1 MNTSFGLYAWALR
14 CRFDRDT
21 DPSDASAPSTASPS
35 SSPSSSPPDSPPDS
49 TPDSTRLRPGIAAL
63 IDAFREQG
71 HRHARLDPMLDPMG
85 DAPGG
90 SGVIDAFDLSRFG
103 LVAGDAVADDGATVL
118 GVAEAAALHRRLGTL
133 YCGALTLDLSAMRD
147 ESRRAWWRA
156 RFESDDAPLPAEAAR
171 ALLRRLARVEGWER
185 HLAKRFPH
193 SKRFSLEGNEALLPL
208 LDTLLEAAVA
218 QGVDQVLMGMPH
230 RGRVNVLANL
240 MGHPINALIDY
251 FEPAPAH
258 PERQRDLVYHL
269 GGTSR
274 VQTAHGAVR
283 LRLASNPS
291 HLQSV
296 YPVVVGMAR
305 AARSAAGDRPE
316 RCMAVVMHG
325 DAAFA
330 GQGVVMETLALGLKP
345 GYEVGGV
352 IHVVIN
358 NQLGFTEPNTMDA
371 ASARYCTDATRGVD
385 APVLRVHADDPEA
398 VLRAARLA
406 VDYRARFGTDV
417 VIDLVGYRRLGHSEH
432 DVPHL
437 TSPALYRRMP
447 AKRGV
452 TALYSER
459 LIAEGRL
466 PAEEA
471 AALAAVVDAFDPTR
485 PLESA
490 APIVDDASPPPEW
503 RAPIGDLHDVLEALA
518 QVPDG
523 FEPHPLLRDQ
533 ASRWRGMADDA
544 RRPADWC
551 TAETLAWAQVLRAG
565 MGVRI
570 SGLDV
575 QRGTFLHR
583 QAVWHHQGRVDDVG
597 SLPITSAGEA
607 RDDMGGGR
615 MGPPSTWT
623 PLSRF
628 ASTGARLEVVNS
640 LLAEEAV
647 LGFEYGHS
655 VQARDVLTVWE
666 AQFGDFVNGA
676 QVYLDQYLASGEE
689 KWGDTS
695 SLTVLLP
702 HGYEGVGPE
711 HSNGFLA
718 RILQLCGADNLRVA
732 MPSTSGQYA
741 ALLQRQALAPVRK
754 PLIVMTPKAVLLN
767 ESRSH
772 TPIGVLAAGRFEPVL
787 DDHTVDE
794 AQASRVRRVVLSSG
808 KVHYDLLSA
817 RQAMAGSLADPMADA
832 TALVR
837 VEQLHPFPSDVLGAV
852 LRRYPLVEDVVW
864 TQEETRNQ
872 GPWHFVRDEIEAL
885 LPDGA
890 RLREVSRTVTAA
902 GATASPV
909 IHRWQQA
916 ELVRQ
921 ALRISGHD

>member
-1 MNTSFGLYAWALR
+1 MSVNTSFGRHAWALR

-21 DPSDASAPSTASPS
+21 DPSDASASSAASTS
-35 SSPSSSPPDSPPDS
+35 SSA
-49 TPDSTRLRPGIAAL
+49 RLRPGIAAL
-63 IDAFREQG
+63 IEAFRQHG
-71 HRHARLDPMLDPMG
+71 HRHARLDPLG
-85 DAPGG
+85 DALDE
-90 SGVIDAFDLSRFG
+90 SGADDAFNLLRFG
-103 LVAGDAVADDGATVL
+103 LRPDDAVADDGTMVL
-118 GVAEAAALHRRLGTL
+118 GVAEAAALHRRLGAL
-133 YCGALTLDLSAMRD
+133 YCGSLTLDLSAVRD
-147 ESRRAWWRA
+147 ESRRAWWSA
-156 RFESDDAPLPAEAAR
+156 RFESDDAPLSADAAS

-185 HLAKRFPH
+185 HLARRFPH
-193 SKRFSLEGNEALLPL
+193 GKRFSLEGNEALLPL

-218 QGVDQVLMGMPH
+218 QGVDQVLVGMPH

-240 MGHPINALIDY
+240 MGHPVDALIDY

-305 AARSAAGDRPE
+305 AALSAAGDRPE

-330 GQGVVMETLALGLKP
+330 GQGVVMETLALGLKQ

-358 NQLGFTEPNTMDA
+358 NQLGFTEPNPMDA
-371 ASARYCTDATRGVD
+371 TSARYCTDATRGVD

-432 DVPHL
+432 DVPLL

-447 AKRGV
+447 AKAGV
-452 TALYSER
+452 TALYAER
-459 LIAEGRL
+459 LTADKRLLVEDVAAIVAE
-466 PAEEA
+466 
-471 AALAAVVDAFDPTR
+471 VDAFDPTR
-485 PLESA
+485 PLDSA
-490 APIVDDASPPPEW
+490 APLVDDATPTSEK

-518 QVPDG
+518 QLPEG
-523 FEPHPLLRDQ
+523 FEPHDLLRDQ

-565 MGVRI
+565 VGVRI

-583 QAVWHHQGRVDDVG
+583 HAVWHHQGREVDTG
-597 SLPITSAGEA
+597 SLSVAGEGEKRGDPRIGA
-607 RDDMGGGR
+607 
-615 MGPPSTWT
+615 PSTWT

-628 ASTGARLEVVNS
+628 ASEGARLEVVNS

-655 VQARDVLTVWE
+655 VQARDVMTVWE

-676 QVYLDQYLASGEE
+676 QVYLDQYLSSGEE

-695 SLTVLLP
+695 ALTVLLP

-718 RILQLCGADNLRVA
+718 RLLQLCGADNLRVA

-741 ALLQRQALAPVRK
+741 ALLQRQALDPVRK
-754 PLIVMTPKAVLLN
+754 PLIVMTPKAVLLA
-767 ESRSH
+767 EPRSH
-772 TPIGVLAAGRFEPVL
+772 TPIGVLAARGFEPVL
-787 DDHTVDE
+787 DDDTVDD
-794 AQASRVRRVVLSSG
+794 AQAGGVRRIVLSSG

-817 RQAMAGSLADPMADA
+817 RQAMAGSLADPMAGA

-837 VEQLHPFPSDVLGAV
+837 VEQLYPFPREALAAV
-852 LRRYPLVEDVVW
+852 LQRYPLVEEIVW

-872 GPWHFVRDEIEAL
+872 GPWHFVRDELEAL
-885 LPDGA
+885 LPTGA
-890 RLREVSRTVTAA
+890 RLREVSRAVTAA

-916 ELVRQ
+916 ELVRR
-921 ALRISGHD
+921 AFLT

>member
-1 MNTSFGLYAWALR
+1 MSVNTSFGRHAWALR

-21 DPSDASAPSTASPS
+21 DPSDAGASPASSASPS
-35 SSPSSSPPDSPPDS
+35 P
-49 TPDSTRLRPGIAAL
+49 RLRPGIAAL
-63 IDAFREQG
+63 IDAFRQHG
-71 HRHARLDPMLDPMG
+71 HRHARLDPLVG
-85 DAPGG
+85 APVVPRDGVNADGG
-90 SGVIDAFDLSRFG
+90 GNGVDGVADAFDLQRFG
-103 LVAGDAVADDGATVL
+103 LTAADAVAHDGDTVFGAT
-118 GVAEAAALHRRLGTL
+118 EAGALQRRLSAL
-133 YCGALTLDLSAMRD
+133 YCGALALDLSAVRD
-147 ESRRAWWRA
+147 ESRRAWWIA
-156 RFESDDAPLPAEAAR
+156 RFESEDGPLSGDAAR

-185 HLAKRFPH
+185 YLAKRFPH
-193 SKRFSLEGNEALLPL
+193 GKRFSLEGNEALLPL
-208 LDTLLEAAVA
+208 LDTLLEAGAA
-218 QGVDQVLMGMPH
+218 RGVDQVMMGMPH

-240 MGHPINALIDY
+240 MGHPVDALIDY

-274 VQTAHGAVR
+274 VQTRHGAVR

-305 AARSAAGDRPE
+305 AARTAAGDRPA

-358 NQLGFTEPNTMDA
+358 NQLGFTEPNPMDA

-432 DVPHL
+432 DVPQL

-447 AKRGV
+447 AKAGV
-452 TALYSER
+452 TALYAER
-459 LIAEGRL
+459 LMAERRVCDDEVAAIA
-466 PAEEA
+466 AE
-471 AALAAVVDAFDPTR
+471 VDAFDPAS
-485 PLESA
+485 PLDSA
-490 APIVDDASPPPEW
+490 APMMDDATATPGK
-503 RAPIGDLHDVLEALA
+503 RAPLGDLHDVLEALA
-518 QVPDG
+518 QLPED
-523 FEPHPLLRDQ
+523 FEPHALLRDQ
-533 ASRWRGMADDA
+533 AGRWRGMADDA

-565 MGVRI
+565 VGVRI

-583 QAVWHHQGRVDDVG
+583 QAVWHHQGRAVDG
-597 SLPITSAGEA
+597 ASLPASGAL
-607 RDDMGGGR
+607 
-615 MGPPSTWT
+615 STWT

-628 ASTGARLEVVNS
+628 ACEGARLEVVNS

-655 VQARDVLTVWE
+655 VQARDVMTVWE

-676 QVYLDQYLASGEE
+676 QVYLDQYLSSGEE

-695 SLTVLLP
+695 ALTVLLP

-718 RILQLCGADNLRVA
+718 RLLQLCGADNLRVA

-741 ALLQRQALAPVRK
+741 ALLQRQALDPVRK

-767 ESRSH
+767 EPRSH
-772 TPIGVLAAGRFEPVL
+772 TPIGVLAAGGFVPVL
-787 DDHTVDE
+787 DDDTVDAAR
-794 AQASRVRRVVLSSG
+794 AQRVRRVVLSSG

-817 RQAMAGSLADPMADA
+817 RQAMAGSLSDPMAGA

-837 VEQLHPFPSDVLGAV
+837 VEQLYPFPREALATVLQ
-852 LRRYPLVEDVVW
+852 RYPLIEEIVW

-872 GPWHFVRDEIEAL
+872 GPWHFVRDELEAL

-890 RLREVSRTVTAA
+890 RLREVSRAVTAA
-902 GATASPV
+902 GATASPL

-916 ELVRQ
+916 ALVRQ
-921 ALRISGHD
+921 VFLT

>member
-1 MNTSFGLYAWALR
+1 MSVNTSFGRHAWALR

-21 DPSDASAPSTASPS
+21 DPSEASVPSTASPS
-35 SSPSSSPPDSPPDS
+35 SSPPSSP
-49 TPDSTRLRPGIAAL
+49 RLRPGIAAL
-63 IDAFREQG
+63 IDAFRQQG
-71 HRHARLDPMLDPMG
+71 HRHARLDPLRLDPLRLDPLDGPSIGG
-85 DAPGG
+85 DPMP
-90 SGVIDAFDLSRFG
+90 LERFG
-103 LVAGDAVADDGATVL
+103 VAPGDAVADDGATVL
-118 GVAEAAALHRRLGTL
+118 GVADAGSLHAHLNAL
-133 YCGALTLDLSAMRD
+133 YCGTLALDLSAVRD
-147 ESRRAWWRA
+147 ELRRTWWSA
-156 RFESDDAPLPAEAAR
+156 RFESDEAPLSTGAAR
-171 ALLRRLARVEGWER
+171 SLLRRLARIEGWE
-185 HLAKRFPH
+185 HYLANRFPH
-193 SKRFSLEGNEALLPL
+193 GKRFSLEGNEALLPL
-208 LDTLLEAAVA
+208 LDTLLEAAAA

-240 MGHPINALIDY
+240 LGHPIDALIDY

-274 VQTAHGAVR
+274 VQTGHGAVR

-358 NQLGFTEPNTMDA
+358 NQLGFTEPNPMDST
-371 ASARYCTDATRGVD
+371 SARYCSDATRGVD

-406 VDYRARFGTDV
+406 VDYRARFGGDV

-432 DVPHL
+432 DVPQL
-437 TSPALYRRMP
+437 TSPALYRRM
-447 AKRGV
+447 ASKAGV
-452 TALYSER
+452 TVLYAER
-459 LIAEGRL
+459 LTADGRL
-466 PAEEA
+466 DKDDATLIASE
-471 AALAAVVDAFDPTR
+471 VDVFDPSR

-490 APIVDDASPPPEW
+490 APIADDEPLLPE
-503 RAPIGDLHDVLEALA
+503 RHVPVGDLHDVLEALA
-518 QVPDG
+518 QVPEG
-523 FEPHPLLRDQ
+523 FDPHPLLRDQ
-533 ASRWRGMADDA
+533 ASRWHGMADDA

-565 MGVRI
+565 VGVRI

-583 QAVWHHQGRVDDVG
+583 HAVWHHQGREVDVG
-597 SLPITSAGEA
+597 GLQATGA
-607 RDDMGGGR
+607 
-615 MGPPSTWT
+615 PSTWT

-628 ASTGARLEVVNS
+628 ASAGARLEVVNS

-655 VQARDVLTVWE
+655 VLARDVLTVWE

-676 QVYLDQYLASGEE
+676 QVYLDQYISSGEE
-689 KWGDTS
+689 KWGDRS
-695 SLTVLLP
+695 ALTLLLP

-741 ALLQRQALAPVRK
+741 ALLQRQALDPVRK
-754 PLIVMTPKAVLLN
+754 PLIVMTPKAVLLG
-767 ESRSH
+767 EPRSH
-772 TPIGVLAAGRFEPVL
+772 TPVGVLAASRFEPVL
-787 DDHTVDE
+787 DDDTVDE
-794 AQASRVRRVVLSSG
+794 AQAGQVRRVVLSSG

-817 RQAMAGSLADPMADA
+817 RQAMAGSLADPMAGA

-837 VEQLHPFPSDVLGAV
+837 IEQLYPFPGEALAAV
-852 LRRYPLVEDVVW
+852 LRRYPRVEEIVW

-872 GPWHFVRDEIEAL
+872 GPWHFVRDELAAL

-890 RLREVSRTVTAA
+890 RLREVSRDVTAA

-921 ALRISGHD
+921 AFVT

>member
-1 MNTSFGLYAWALR
+1 MSVNTSFGRHAWALR

-21 DPSDASAPSTASPS
+21 DPSEAIAPSAASPS
-35 SSPSSSPPDSPPDS
+35 FSSSDSP
-49 TPDSTRLRPGIAAL
+49 RLRPGIAAL
-63 IDAFREQG
+63 IDAFRRHG
-71 HRHARLDPMLDPMG
+71 HRHARLDPLGDP
-85 DAPGG
+85 PGVSGADPVRRAGFG
-90 SGVIDAFDLSRFG
+90 SDVVEDVDAFHLLRFG
-103 LVAGDAVADDGATVL
+103 LAAEDSVTDDGATVL
-118 GVAEAAALHRRLGTL
+118 GVADAGALHRRLSAL
-133 YCGALTLDLSAMRD
+133 YCGSLTLDLSAVRD
-147 ESRRAWWRA
+147 ESRRAWWSA
-156 RFESDDAPLPAEAAR
+156 RFEADDAPLSTDAAR

-193 SKRFSLEGNEALLPL
+193 GKRFSLEGNEALLPL

-240 MGHPINALIDY
+240 MGHPVDALIDY

-305 AARSAAGDRPE
+305 AARSAAGERPE

-358 NQLGFTEPNTMDA
+358 NQLGFTEPNPMDA
-371 ASARYCTDATRGVD
+371 TSARYCTDATRGVD

-432 DVPHL
+432 DVPQL

-447 AKRGV
+447 AKAGV
-452 TALYSER
+452 TALYAER
-459 LIAEGRL
+459 LTTEQRLRDDESAAIA
-466 PAEEA
+466 AE
-471 AALAAVVDAFDPTR
+471 VDAFDPTQ
-485 PLESA
+485 PLDSA
-490 APIVDDASPPPEW
+490 APIADDAMLMSTLEK

-518 QVPDG
+518 QLPEG
-523 FEPHPLLRDQ
+523 FDPHALLRDQ

-565 MGVRI
+565 VGVRI

-583 QAVWHHQGRVDDVG
+583 HAVWHHQGREVDTGGLSV
-597 SLPITSAGEA
+597 AGEGEK
-607 RDDMGGGR
+607 RGDPRIGG
-615 MGPPSTWT
+615 PSTWT

-628 ASTGARLEVVNS
+628 ASEGARLEVVNS

-655 VQARDVLTVWE
+655 VQSRDVMTVWE

-676 QVYLDQYLASGEE
+676 QVYLDQYLSSGEE

-695 SLTVLLP
+695 ALTVLLP

-718 RILQLCGADNLRVA
+718 RLLQLCGADNLRVA

-741 ALLQRQALAPVRK
+741 ALLQRQALDPVRK
-754 PLIVMTPKAVLLN
+754 PLIVMTPKAVLLG
-767 ESRSH
+767 EPRSY
-772 TPIGVLAAGRFEPVL
+772 TPVGVLAASGFEPVL
-787 DDHTVDE
+787 DDDTVDGT
-794 AQASRVRRVVLSSG
+794 QAGAVRRVVLSSG

-817 RQAMAGSLADPMADA
+817 RQAMAGSLADPMAGA

-837 VEQLHPFPSDVLGAV
+837 VEQLYPFPREALAAV
-852 LRRYPLVEDVVW
+852 LQRYPLVEEIVW

-872 GPWHFVRDEIEAL
+872 GPWHFVRDELDGL
-885 LPDGA
+885 LPAGA
-890 RLREVSRTVTAA
+890 RLREVSRAVTAA

-916 ELVRQ
+916 ELVRR
-921 ALRISGHD
+921 AFLT

>member
-1 MNTSFGLYAWALR
+1 MSVNTSFGRHAWALR

-21 DPSDASAPSTASPS
+21 DPSDASASPAASPS
-35 SSPSSSPPDSPPDS
+35 SSP
-49 TPDSTRLRPGIAAL
+49 RLRPGIAAL
-63 IDAFREQG
+63 IDAFRRQG
-71 HRHARLDPMLDPMG
+71 HRHARLDPLAGPPTAS
-85 DAPGG
+85 DAG
-90 SGVIDAFDLSRFG
+90 AFDLSRFD
-103 LVAGDAVADDGATVL
+103 LADDDAVAEAGGSVL
-118 GVAEAAALHRRLGTL
+118 GVADARALRQRLSAL
-133 YCGALTLDLSAMRD
+133 YCGALTLDLSAVRD
-147 ESRRAWWRA
+147 ESRRSWWSA
-156 RFESDDAPLPAEAAR
+156 RFESDDAPLSADAAR

-185 HLAKRFPH
+185 HLANRFPH
-193 SKRFSLEGNEALLPL
+193 GKRFSLEGNEALLPL
-208 LDTLLEAAVA
+208 LDAVLEAGAA
-218 QGVDQVLMGMPH
+218 LGVDQVLMGMPH

-240 MGHPINALIDY
+240 LGHPVDALIDY

-305 AARSAAGDRPE
+305 AARSAAGERPD
-316 RCMAVVMHG
+316 RCMAVMMHG

-358 NQLGFTEPNTMDA
+358 NQLGFTEPNPMDA
-371 ASARYCTDATRGVD
+371 GAARYCTDATRGVD

-432 DVPHL
+432 DVPQL

-447 AKRGV
+447 AKPGV
-452 TALYSER
+452 TALYARR
-459 LIAEGRL
+459 LTAEGRL
-466 PAEEA
+466 REDDA
-471 AALAAVVDAFDPTR
+471 AAVAAQVDAFDPSR
-485 PLESA
+485 PLEGA
-490 APIVDDASPPPEW
+490 APIADDAPLRPEGH
-503 RAPIGDLHDVLEALA
+503 APIGDLHDVLEALA
-518 QVPDG
+518 QVPEG

-565 MGVRI
+565 TGVRI

-583 QAVWHHQGRVDDVG
+583 HAVWHHQRREVDAGGGPPMAAAGRMRDHTCDDVHEDKRL
-597 SLPITSAGEA
+597 SE
-607 RDDMGGGR
+607 
-615 MGPPSTWT
+615 PSTWT

-628 ASTGARLEVVNS
+628 ASAGARLEVVNS

-655 VQARDVLTVWE
+655 VHARDVLTVWE

-676 QVYLDQYLASGEE
+676 QVYLDQYLSSGEE

-695 SLTVLLP
+695 ALTVLLP

-741 ALLQRQALAPVRK
+741 ALLQRQALDPVRK
-754 PLIVMTPKAVLLN
+754 PLIVMTPKAVLLA
-767 ESRSH
+767 EPRSH
-772 TPIGVLAAGRFEPVL
+772 TPVGVLAAGRFEPVL
-787 DDHTVDE
+787 DDDTLDE
-794 AQASRVRRVVLSSG
+794 AQAGRVRRVVLSSG

-817 RQAMAGSLADPMADA
+817 RQAMAGSLADPMAGP

-837 VEQLHPFPSDVLGAV
+837 VEQLYPFPSESLSAV
-852 LRRYPLVEDVVW
+852 LRRYPLLEELVW

-872 GPWHFVRDEIEAL
+872 GAWHFVRDELEAL

-890 RLREVSRTVTAA
+890 WLCEVSRAVTAA

-921 ALRISGHD
+921 ALVPQTAVPGRSPARSS

>member
-1 MNTSFGLYAWALR
+1 MSVNTSFGRHAWARR

-21 DPSDASAPSTASPS
+21 DPSDASAPPAASPS
-35 SSPSSSPPDSPPDS
+35 SSP
-49 TPDSTRLRPGIAAL
+49 RLRPGIAAL
-63 IDAFREQG
+63 IDAFRQHG
-71 HRHARLDPMLDPMG
+71 HRHARLDPFG
-85 DAPGG
+85 GAPGL
-90 SGVIDAFDLSRFG
+90 SGVGGVDVLDLLRFG
-103 LVAGDAVADDGATVL
+103 LADADAVADEGGTVL
-118 GVAEAAALHRRLGTL
+118 GAADAGALHRRLSAL
-133 YCGALTLDLSAMRD
+133 YCGSLTLDVSAVRD
-147 ESRRAWWRA
+147 ESRRAWWGA
-156 RFESDDAPLPAEAAR
+156 RFESDDAPLSADAAR

-193 SKRFSLEGNEALLPL
+193 GKRFSLEGNEALLPL
-208 LDTLLEAAVA
+208 LDAVLEAGAA
-218 QGVDQVLMGMPH
+218 LGIDQVLMGMPH

-240 MGHPINALIDY
+240 MGHPLDALIDY

-274 VQTAHGAVR
+274 VQTPHGAVR

-296 YPVVVGMAR
+296 YPVVVGMTR

-330 GQGVVMETLALGLKP
+330 GQGVVMETLALGLKA

-358 NQLGFTEPNTMDA
+358 NQLGFTEPNPMDT
-371 ASARYCTDATRGVD
+371 ASARYCTDAARGVD
-385 APVLRVHADDPEA
+385 APVLRVRADDPEA

-406 VDYRARFGTDV
+406 VDYRVRFGADV

-432 DVPHL
+432 DVPQL

-447 AKRGV
+447 SQPGA
-452 TALYSER
+452 TALYAAG
-459 LIAEGRL
+459 LMTDGRL
-466 PAEEA
+466 REEDA
-471 AALAAVVDAFDPTR
+471 AAIAAEVDAFDP
-485 PLESA
+485 LQALDGA
-490 APIVDDASPPPEW
+490 APIADDGPPSPHK
-503 RAPIGDLHDVLEALA
+503 RAAIGDLHEVLEALA
-518 QVPDG
+518 QLPEG
-523 FEPHPLLRDQ
+523 FEPHALLRDQ
-533 ASRWRGMADDA
+533 ASRWRGMSDDA

-565 MGVRI
+565 VGVRI

-583 QAVWHHQGRVDDVG
+583 HAVWHHQGREVDSGGPAPVG
-597 SLPITSAGEA
+597 A
-607 RDDMGGGR
+607 
-615 MGPPSTWT
+615 PSTWM

-628 ASTGARLEVVNS
+628 ASAGARLEVVNS

-655 VQARDVLTVWE
+655 VQARDTLTVWE

-676 QVYLDQYLASGEE
+676 QVYLDQYLSSGEA

-741 ALLQRQALAPVRK
+741 ALLHRQALDLVRK
-754 PLIVMTPKAVLLN
+754 PLIVMTPKAVLLA
-767 ESRSH
+767 EPRSH
-772 TPIGVLAAGRFEPVL
+772 TPVGVLAAGGFKPVL
-787 DDHTVDE
+787 DDDGLDE
-794 AQASRVRRVVLSSG
+794 ARAGQIRRIVLSSG

-817 RQAMAGSLADPMADA
+817 RLAMAGTPADPMAGA

-837 VEQLHPFPSDVLGAV
+837 LEQLYPFPREALAAV
-852 LRRYPLVEDVVW
+852 IGRYPRVEEVVW

-872 GPWHFVRDEIEAL
+872 GAWHFVRDEVEAL
-885 LPDGA
+885 LPAGA
-890 RLREVSRTVTAA
+890 RLREISRAVTAA

-921 ALRISGHD
+921 AFIT